1 MRALCGLWLR
11 NLWRIH
17 TYVKMMKSMVIYFQV
32 SVGNLWLIWFFL
44 KNSEIGVRCVLADRL
59 AVTAALD
66 GTLLWKPT
74 VNFSVEKRS
83 PRSIFEPISK
93 CSQCTDTYARFLN
106 VYQNKR
112 RLAPPF
118 AVRNF
123 VVWRRCRLP
132 WRSKQ
137 GTKKGCLDDAAAAAG
152 ACAQFSEA
160 EEKNIGPHQ
169 HLFFM
174 RPSFT
179 KCASPV
185 AVSWF

>member
-1 MRALCGLWLR
+1 MGALCGLWLR
-11 NLWRIH
+11 NLGWIN
-17 TYVKMMKSMVIYFQV
+17 TCLKMINSMMISFQV

-118 AVRNF
+118 AVRNL

-132 WRSKQ
+132 WSSKQ
-137 GTKKGCLDDAAAAAG
+137 GKKKVAWMMRQQQQVLVLN
-152 ACAQFSEA
+152 FPKPKK
-160 EEKNIGPHQ
+160 KNIGPHQ

-179 KCASPV
+179 
-185 AVSWF
+185 